1 MNTTDPN
8 NIAKLLRR
16 FFEGETTCSE
26 ERALE
31 EFFTSD
37 TPLPP
42 ELEPYREMFGW
53 YASGMDINALPFGK
67 HEPTAAIT
75 HTTKLASNRHK
86 ATRNKRW
93 MIWWSSAAAI
103 VVLTIGLTWQHK
115 IGQFTPTE
123 SPSIYA
129 GSYIVRDGHKITGDA
144 EILGVVQA
152 TLLEGSCLDNE
163 IDMLIAE
170 QQTTD

>member
-1 MNTTDPN
+1 MNTTYPN
-8 NIAKLLRR
+8 TIAELLTR
-16 FFEGETTCSE
+16 FFDGETTCAE

-31 EFFTSD
+31 KFFTSD

-42 ELEPYREMFGW
+42 ELESYREMFCW
-53 YASGMDINALPFGK
+53 YASGMDINTLPSGK
-67 HEPTAAIT
+67 PESTATIT
-75 HTTKLASNRHK
+75 TVTKLASNRQE
-86 ATRNKRW
+86 AARNRHRL
-93 MIWWSSAAAI
+93 IWWSSAAAM

-115 IGQFTPTE
+115 AGQLTPTE
-123 SPSIYA
+123 ASSMYA

>member
-1 MNTTDPN
+1 MKTIDPD
-8 NIAKLLRR
+8 NIAELLRR
-16 FFEGETTCSE
+16 FFDGETTCAE
-26 ERALE
+26 EKALE
-31 EFFTSD
+31 EYFTSD
-37 TPLPP
+37 IPLPP
-42 ELEPYREMFGW
+42 GLEPYREMFGW
-53 YASGMDINALPFGK
+53 YASGMDLSSLPSEK
-67 HEPTAAIT
+67 PEPAVTVTHAAQPAPSQP
-75 HTTKLASNRHK
+75 K
-86 ATRNKRW
+86 TRRKIHP
-93 MIWWSSAAAI
+93 MIWWSSAAAM

-115 IGQFTPTE
+115 AGQFTPTE
-123 SPSIYA
+123 ASSIYA

>member
-1 MNTTDPN
+1 MKTIDPD
-8 NIAKLLRR
+8 NIAELLRR
-16 FFEGETTCSE
+16 FFDGETTCAE
-26 ERALE
+26 EKALE
-31 EFFTSD
+31 EYFTSD
-37 TPLPP
+37 MPLTP
-42 ELEPYREMFGW
+42 ELEPYRDMFGW
-53 YASGMDINALPFGK
+53 YASGMDLSSLPSEK
-67 HEPTAAIT
+67 PE
-75 HTTKLASNRHK
+75 LAVTVSQPAPSRPK
-86 ATRNKRW
+86 TRRRIRP
-93 MIWWSSAAAI
+93 MIWWSSAAAM

-115 IGQFTPTE
+115 TVQFTPAE
-123 SPSIYA
+123 SQSIYA

>member
-8 NIAKLLRR
+8 NIAELLTR
-16 FFEGETTCSE
+16 FFDGETTCAE

-31 EFFTSD
+31 KYFTSD

-53 YASGMDINALPFGK
+53 YASGMDLSSLPSEK
-67 HEPTAAIT
+67 PEAAVAVT
-75 HTTKLASNRHK
+75 QAAQPAPPQPK
-86 ATRNKRW
+86 TRRKIHP
-93 MIWWSSAAAI
+93 MIWWSSAAAM

-115 IGQFTPTE
+115 AGQFTPTE
-123 SPSIYA
+123 ASSIYA

>member
-8 NIAKLLRR
+8 NIAELLRR
-16 FFEGETTCSE
+16 FFDGETTCAE
-26 ERALE
+26 EKALE
-31 EFFTSD
+31 EYFTSD
-37 TPLPP
+37 VPLTP

-53 YASGMDINALPFGK
+53 YASGMNPDALPSEK
-67 HEPTAAIT
+67 PEPALTVSQGAPSRP
-75 HTTKLASNRHK
+75 K
-86 ATRNKRW
+86 TRRKIHP
-93 MIWWSSAAAI
+93 MIWWSSAAAM

-115 IGQFTPTE
+115 AGQFTPAE

>member
-1 MNTTDPN
+1 MKTIAPD
-8 NIAKLLRR
+8 NIAELLTR
-16 FFEGETTCSE
+16 FFDGETTCAE
-26 ERALE
+26 EKALE
-31 EFFTSD
+31 EYFTSD
-37 TPLPP
+37 IPLPP
-42 ELEPYREMFGW
+42 ELQPYREMFGW
-53 YASGMDINALPFGK
+53 YASGMNPDALPSEK
-67 HEPTAAIT
+67 PEPAVTVSQGAPSQP
-75 HTTKLASNRHK
+75 K
-86 ATRNKRW
+86 TRRKIHP
-93 MIWWSSAAAI
+93 MIWWSSAAAM

-115 IGQFTPTE
+115 AGQFTSAE
-123 SPSIYA
+123 ASSIYA